1 MLGKY
6 FMMRMVDYLNIYYQ
20 QYMFDFVCLYK
31 CIEWLVCLS
40 YLEGCVILVYIRQI
54 EIIGW
59 GLQKKLGVNCINE
72 WYLGGVF
79 VYIGSYF
86 FLCLQELY

>member
-40 YLEGCVILVYIRQI
+40 YLEGCVILVYILGRQR
-54 EIIGW
+54 
-59 GLQKKLGVNCINE
+59 
-72 WYLGGVF
+72 
-79 VYIGSYF
+79 
-86 FLCLQELY
+86 